1 MNNRYFPGSFKAEV
15 KNRLFIFPFA
25 GGGASVFSK
34 WQKLFSSTEVI
45 AAQYPGRETRIKE
58 KPIENM
64 GTLITE
70 LFENIKPIIS
80 DSIPYFLFGHSL
92 GTKVAY
98 ELALRIQNSACY
110 QPRGLIIAAGKAP
123 CLRENNPIHKLSD
136 NDFIREIGRFSAT
149 PNSILQSK
157 ELMDVFLPTL
167 RADFKLDETYHRS
180 NVQKVNLPILALMGE
195 DDSELTIE
203 ELLMW
208 ENYTSCEFTYK
219 KAAGAHM
226 FIITSQE
233 DTAKIIWEYISL

>member
-1 MNNRYFPGSFKAEV
+1 MNDKGEV
-15 KNRLFIFPFA
+15 KNRIFILPFA
-25 GGGASVFSK
+25 GGGASAFSK
-34 WQKLFSSTEVI
+34 WQKLFNSTEII

-64 GTLITE
+64 DTLVSE
-70 LFENIKPIIS
+70 LFEDIKPIIS

-98 ELALRIQNSACY
+98 ELALRIQNSEYY

-123 CLRENNPIHKLSD
+123 CLKENNPIHQLND
-136 NDFIREIGRFSAT
+136 NDFIREIGRFSVT

-157 ELMDVFLPTL
+157 ELMGVFLPML

-180 NVQKVNLPILALMGE
+180 DVQKVNLPILALMGE
-195 DDSELTIE
+195 DDPELTIN

-208 ENYTSCEFTYK
+208 RDFTSHEFTYK

-226 FIITSQE
+226 FVITNQE
-233 DTAKIIWEYISL
+233 DVAKIIREYISL